1 MVFKK
6 DKRHLKKKN
15 IPLRNCEICNKIIP
29 RNTKFGEKRIVPV
42 QYIKTRFC
50 SRKCKGIH
58 HSQILQSKNNPNWQ
72 GGKSFEPYSVD
83 WTQTLKRSI
92 RERDNYICRICNQYG
107 SSVHHKDY
115 DKKNCDPKNLITL
128 CVKCHTKTNHNRDYW
143 LDYFKY
149 YAI

>member
-58 HSQILQSKNNPNWQ
+58 HSQILQGKNNPNWQ

-115 DKKNCDPKNLITL
+115 DNGAGNGERIPVLYPAYRVTQVPAHL
-128 CVKCHTKTNHNRDYW
+128 HRFPHQF
-143 LDYFKY
+143 LS
-149 YAI
+149 